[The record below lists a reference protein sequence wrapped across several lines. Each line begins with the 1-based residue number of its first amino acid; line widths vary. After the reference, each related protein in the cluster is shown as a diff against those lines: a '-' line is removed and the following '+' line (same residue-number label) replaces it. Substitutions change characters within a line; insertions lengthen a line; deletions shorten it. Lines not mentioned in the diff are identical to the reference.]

1 MSDFS
6 KEIIEKAS
14 REIKE
19 RNQKRKE
26 EEISN

>member
-19 RNQKRKE
+19 RNQKRKD